1 MMSNISPLLAFE
13 TGVTYYWF
21 PILVGFAA
29 FVFAAFVPGGSSSA
43 GVAHLKRQFSPSA
56 DYTFVPFGIW
66 GFLAIRYMADGIR
79 AGHAVRHYDEFIHLH
94 EYLAAFIVYV
104 VLLAF
109 SITANL
115 LLARKGLVHTQGIL
129 GTCGIALF
137 AGGAVFSDFMI
148 VLALYV
154 CAA

>member
-1 MMSNISPLLAFE
+1 MMSDILPLLAFE
-13 TGVTYYWF
+13 TGVTYYWL
-21 PILVGFAA
+21 PILVGFSA
-29 FVFAAFVPGGSSSA
+29 FVFAAVVSAGSSSV
-43 GVAHLKRQFSPSA
+43 GGRLKRQFSPSA

-66 GFLAIRYMADGIR
+66 GFLAIRYMADGVR
-79 AGHAVRHYDEFIHLH
+79 AGHPVRHYDEFIHLQ

-109 SITANL
+109 SIAANL
-115 LLARKGLVHTQGIL
+115 VLARKGLVHTRGIL

-137 AGGAVFSDFMI
+137 AGGAVFSDFVI